1 MENQIFNIVLIRGKK
16 SNNGLKVFNESIW
29 KLDFQNIS
37 NIEYKYKYLFEI
49 KSWKYFKIIIIFWNM
64 KFWCLLIIS
73 QESTQKDW
81 YKYTLLNKIV

>member
-1 MENQIFNIVLIRGKK
+1 MIWGKEGK
-16 SNNGLKVFNESIW
+16 NGLKVFGENIW
-29 KLDFQNIS
+29 RLDFTNIL

-73 QESTQKDW
+73 QTSTQKDW
-81 YKYTLLNKIV
+81 YKYTLLNEIVLFH